1 MNIDISMTIN
11 MELELQGIF
20 GPFNHYGFGDTVQT
34 KFYIDTVNKTLGG
47 FSGAAVLLTDTTIE
61 VATPGGSHTDPR
73 NTLESLIVQQ
83 LLENL
88 QKEAEDSIETDLAGL
103 WTDGYVNVTPEES
116 DLIKTLI
123 IEKSEQLQESA

>member
-1 MNIDISMTIN
+1 MNIDTNMTIN
-11 MELELQGIF
+11 MELELQGII

-47 FSGAAVLLTDTTIE
+47 YSGVAVLLTDTTIE
-61 VATPGGSHTDPR
+61 VSTLGGNNTDPR
-73 NTLESLIVQQ
+73 NTLEALIVQQ

-88 QKEAEDSIETDLAGL
+88 QRESEDSIEADLAGL

-116 DLIKTLI
+116 ELIKTLI
-123 IEKSEQLQESA
+123 VEKSERLLEED

>member
-1 MNIDISMTIN
+1 MTIN
-11 MELELQGIF
+11 MELELQGII
-20 GPFNHYGFGDTVQT
+20 GPFNPYGFGDTIRT

-47 FSGAAVLLTDTTIE
+47 YPGAAVLLTDTTIE
-61 VATPGGSHTDPR
+61 VATVGGHYTDPR
-73 NTLESLIVQQ
+73 NTLEALIVQQ

-88 QKEAEDSIETDLAGL
+88 QKEAGDSIEADLSGL

-116 DLIKTLI
+116 DYIKTLI